1 MTDSV
6 QLLRN
11 DALALFNAGV
21 SAANPGLAVTHHL
34 LADGHT
40 IEILLN
46 DGSTRKKNWSKIELI
61 AFGKAACSMAEAA
74 QKIIPTDLLKT
85 PGIAVTNYENIR
97 PIKHIQVIG
106 AGHPYPD
113 ESGLKAAKMIAQ
125 RAARAQADELLLV
138 LLSGGGSALLPSPA
152 ASISLSDKMLTT
164 QLLLESGADIHEI
177 NCIRKHLSELKGGG
191 LAKTA
196 YPADVHTLVLSDVP
210 GDDLSVIAS
219 GPTVA
224 DESTFQ
230 NAISIL
236 QGKNIWY
243 KVPDSIRTHL
253 QQGAE
258 GNIPETPKRNAPFF
272 QNVQHSLVGSNKIS
286 LSAVSRAAQEKGYQI
301 NKLKQPLTGEARV
314 QAENLAKK
322 AKILQDKGI
331 EKNTA
336 LLAGGET
343 TVTVSGTGKGGRNQE
358 MALAFALA
366 AEKFNLNENWVF
378 LSGGTDGKD
387 GITDAAGGI
396 VDSFSISRM
405 QNAAELLDNNDSY
418 HALEQSH
425 DLLITG
431 STGTNVADLQILL
444 LQPNT

>member
-1 MTDSV
+1 MTKSV
-6 QLLRN
+6 QILRD
-11 DALALFNAGV
+11 DALALFNSGV
-21 SAANPGLAVTHHL
+21 FAANPSLAVKQHL
-34 LADGHT
+34 LTDNHT
-40 IEILLN
+40 IEILLD
-46 DGSTRKKNWSKIELI
+46 DGSTRKKNWTKIELI
-61 AFGKAACSMAEAA
+61 AFGKAACAMAEAA
-74 QKIIPTDLLKT
+74 QKIIPADLLKT

-125 RAARAQADELLLV
+125 RAANAQTDELLLV
-138 LLSGGGSALLPSPA
+138 LLSGGGSALLPSPVA
-152 ASISLSDKMLTT
+152 PILLADKMQVT

-177 NCIRKHLSELKGGG
+177 NCVRKHLSMLKGGG
-191 LAKTA
+191 LAKIA
-196 YPADVHTLVLSDVP
+196 FPADIHTLILSDVP
-210 GDDLSVIAS
+210 DDNLSVIAS

-224 DESTFQ
+224 DNTTFQ
-230 NAISIL
+230 NTISIL

-258 GNIPETPKRNAPFF
+258 GQIPETPKKNAPFF
-272 QNVQHSLVGSNKIS
+272 QNVQHSLVGSNQIS
-286 LSAVSRAAQEKGYQI
+286 LSAASRAAQEKGYQTI
-301 NKLKQPLTGEARV
+301 MREQPLTGEARV
-314 QAENLAKK
+314 QAENLVKQAKT
-322 AKILQDKGI
+322 LQDKGI
-331 EKNTA
+331 AKNTA
-336 LLAGGET
+336 MLAGGET
-343 TVTVSGTGKGGRNQE
+343 VVTVSGDGKGGRNQE

-366 AEKFNLNENWVF
+366 AEKFNLKNWVF

-387 GITDAAGGI
+387 GITKAAGGI
-396 VDSFSISRM
+396 VDPSSVKRI

>member
-40 IEILLN
+40 LEILLN

-106 AGHPYPD
+106 ADHPYPD

>member
-106 AGHPYPD
+106 ASHPYPD

-387 GITDAAGGI
+387 GITNAAGGI

>member
-106 AGHPYPD
+106 ASHPYPD